1 MTFRLL
7 HKKINPDFSNKIRLR
22 VLGTV
27 FLSIFMVLQSF
38 GQSFI
43 LDLQYNPMT
52 FTNGNKTILVNNG
65 NTGSVLGT
73 GIGSVHKYSNVIT
86 VNGITV
92 YAKMTILDN
101 HNAKITNFD
110 DDTQFGVASRFQPRI
125 GSTPSDGG
133 YVTYQ
138 LEFFDTKTDYPV
150 YIYNYYMTVIDND
163 GDGSN
168 REFVEVGG
176 YSSYQTSSQCKLT
189 ITPNTSTGRT
199 RFLGVSPSLNDIT
212 FENTASFIANYLN
225 ANNRIT
231 FTLGQTG
238 PNAERYYSVQ
248 FGAAGGTLTNP
259 VIVPNPLPVAIDDNA
274 NVNYFSSG
282 SPVIAIPNVLSN
294 DLYNG
299 SVIDPSQVTISLIT
313 APSNPGV
320 VLNTST
326 GQVTVAP
333 GTLGG
338 TYTLTYQVSMKAAP
352 SNVDIATVTI
362 NVLQADLVITK
373 SVTPSPV
380 VAGQNVNYN
389 ISVTNNGPTDALMVA
404 VSDPISSN
412 LTVNSTTPSIG
423 NWSAPTWT
431 IGTLAHG
438 TTATLT
444 INAKVLATFS
454 GALNNTATVSSNTP
468 DPNTSNNTA
477 SANLSVTALSGP
489 TAKNINVSANLNT
502 TVDIDVLTSNV
513 AQGSGVIV
521 PGSLVLVGTPP
532 NSSTVGAFTVDNT
545 THHVK
550 FIPIIGFTGPATI
563 NYQIFDANGLSS
575 TATITCTI
583 TGADLEIT
591 KTAALSVVGSDQFVT
606 YTLTAKN
613 NGPNDAVAVSISDPL
628 PANVTY
634 SSATNP
640 TAGAWDPATSKWTIS
655 TLSNGTS
662 ATLKITDKVTAAY
675 TGTLSN
681 TATITSTTGDPSL
694 SNNTAIVTTQVTAL
708 KGPTAVNDNAS
719 TSINTFV
726 KIPVLSNDLKGSSDI
741 DPTSVT
747 FVTGTIPPSTTGNF
761 VVDPITGEVT
771 FTPFDGFTGT
781 ATITY
786 QMKDVNGLASQATIT
801 VTITNANL
809 TILKTAGLTTENG
822 VQKITYSITVTNN
835 GTAAASNV
843 SVTDNLPSS
852 VTYVSNTAT
861 AGTTWSAPTWTIP
874 TLAVNGTATLSIVT
888 TVNSSLTGTT
898 VTNTASA
905 QSPTTPT
912 VTSSVTTDVSKPNL
926 TILKTAGLTTENGV
940 QKITYSIT
948 VTNNGTAAASNVS
961 VTDNLPSS
969 VTYVSNT
976 ATAGTTWSAPTWSI
990 PTLAVNGTATLSIV
1004 NTVNSS
1010 LTGTTITNTASAQSP
1025 TTPTVTS
1032 SVTTTVLT
1040 SPTALDDNT
1049 TTTVNTAIPI
1059 TVLSNDV
1066 QGSGILDVTSVT
1078 ILSETQ
1084 TNPTLGTFVADHVTG
1099 VVTFTPA
1106 NGLTGTT
1113 TIKYQVL
1120 DVNGISTQATITVI
1134 VTPSLINNFPASGYG
1149 TLAFEDLWPALG
1161 DYDCNDLV
1169 LDYKFQVT
1177 TNANNKIEQII
1188 GTFIIKA
1195 FGASLENG
1203 FGFQLPSV
1211 IKSTDLTVSGYSL
1224 KENFIHLNDN
1234 GTEAGQANSTII
1246 VYDNAYKQM
1255 TSPGGTGVNTDPT
1268 QPYVTP
1274 KTLTITINVTP
1285 DKYSYSDLDISN
1297 FNPFLIVNKVR
1308 GVEVHLPDFAP
1319 TSLANTSLFGTA
1331 DDKSDPAQHKYYKN
1345 ANNLPWALNFYE
1357 KFDYPKEKIDIIGVY
1372 LHFADWAK
1380 SGGTL
1385 FPDWYTNQ
1393 PGYRNAALIYTV
1405 PQ

>member
-52 FTNGNKTILVNNG
+52 FTNANKTILVNNG
-65 NTGSVLGT
+65 NTGTAV
-73 GIGSVHKYSNVIT
+73 GSVHKYSNVIT
-86 VNGITV
+86 VSGITV

-238 PNAERYYSVQ
+238 PNTERYYSVQ

-274 NVNYFSSG
+274 NINYFSSG

-299 SVIDPSQVTISLIT
+299 SIIDPSQVTISQIT
-313 APSNPGV
+313 APSNSGV

-333 GTLGG
+333 GTPGG
-338 TYTLTYQVSMKAAP
+338 TYTLTYQVSVKAAP
-352 SNVDIATVTI
+352 SNVDLATVTI

-412 LTVNSTTPSIG
+412 LTVNSATPSIG

-431 IGTLAHG
+431 IGSLAHG

-454 GALNNTATVSSNTP
+454 GALNNTATVSSTTP

-513 AQGSGVIV
+513 TQGSGVIV
-521 PGSLVLVGTPP
+521 TSSLVLVGTPP

-550 FIPIIGFTGPATI
+550 FIPVTGFTGPATI

-613 NGPNDAVAVSISDPL
+613 NGPNDAVAISISDPL

-640 TAGAWDPATSKWTIS
+640 SAGTWDPATAKWTIS

-761 VVDPITGEVT
+761 VADPITGEVT

-801 VTITNANL
+801 VTVTNANL
-809 TILKTAGLTTENG
+809 TILKAANLTTENG

-835 GTAAASNV
+835 GSAAASNV

-905 QSPTTPT
+905 QSPTT
-912 VTSSVTTDVSKPNL
+912 L
-926 TILKTAGLTTENGV
+926 
-940 QKITYSIT
+940 
-948 VTNNGTAAASNVS
+948 
-961 VTDNLPSS
+961 
-969 VTYVSNT
+969 
-976 ATAGTTWSAPTWSI
+976 
-990 PTLAVNGTATLSIV
+990 
-1004 NTVNSS
+1004 
-1010 LTGTTITNTASAQSP
+1010 
-1025 TTPTVTS
+1025 TVTS

-1040 SPTALDDNT
+1040 SPSAKDDNAT
-1049 TTTVNTAIPI
+1049 TTINTAIPI

-1177 TNANNKIEQII
+1177 TNANNKVEQII

-1211 IKSTDLTVSGYSL
+1211 IKSTDLMVSGYSL

-1274 KTLTITINVTP
+1274 KTLTITINVKP

-1319 TSLANTSLFGTA
+1319 TSLANTSLFGIA

>member
-861 AGTTWSAPTWTIP
+861 AGTTWSAPTW
-874 TLAVNGTATLSIVT
+874 
-888 TVNSSLTGTT
+888 
-898 VTNTASA
+898 
-905 QSPTTPT
+905 
-912 VTSSVTTDVSKPNL
+912 
-926 TILKTAGLTTENGV
+926 
-940 QKITYSIT
+940 
-948 VTNNGTAAASNVS
+948 
-961 VTDNLPSS
+961 
-969 VTYVSNT
+969 
-976 ATAGTTWSAPTWSI
+976 SI